1 MKEDVC
7 NIPVWVKFHDVPIT
21 VFTQDG
27 LSAIATKLG
36 KSLML
41 DSYTAAMCTDSWG
54 RASYAR
60 EMIKLIADVELRD
73 TIAVVVPKFRDDYP
87 NKIVS
92 DISKNSNMSSQPAR
106 GPPVGLKP
114 KSTFVYRPVST
125 KKAVKANGNSKIQ
138 TANKATTLILNSFD
152 TLSTLVDEEDGEG
165 NQTSSTNAT
174 PVVTNK
180 ALASKPI
187 TSMGDQLVKSDEDE
201 VEFPDDRTSRY
212 MALTSG
218 GGFLEYDLDF
228 YNGYEAQV

>member
-1 MKEDVC
+1 M
-7 NIPVWVKFHDVPIT
+7 N
-21 VFTQDG
+21 
-27 LSAIATKLG
+27 
-36 KSLML
+36 
-41 DSYTAAMCTDSWG
+41 
-54 RASYAR
+54 
-60 EMIKLIADVELRD
+60 VELRD
-73 TIAVVVPKFRDDYP
+73 TIAVVVPKFRDFGHILDDYP

-114 KSTFVYRPVST
+114 KSTFLYRPVST
-125 KKAVKANGNSKIQ
+125 KKAAKANGNSKIQ

-152 TLSTLVDEEDGEG
+152 TLSILVDEEDGEG

-174 PVVTNK
+174 PVETDGIKVTNK

-218 GGFLEYDLDF
+218 GGFLKDDLDF